1 MQSIGD
7 SLASFNLGMM
17 SSMQADITATD
28 TDCYA
33 AADDAGTEIKSA
45 FNLNNYAGG
54 QFQPADFINLGQV
67 VGIKLMEE
75 FDKCGYNNFLV
86 TLDIALSKIPQ
97 LVGTFANG
105 ATQTGANSDELQ
117 TSLAKGAQGLQ
128 QGFDYKDTNWQQ
140 YGADAQ
146 LALASLLKYESPD
159 VFEDVSFTS

>member
-1 MQSIGD
+1 MLYQLSYISDGRY
-7 SLASFNLGMM
+7 FN
-17 SSMQADITATD
+17 
-28 TDCYA
+28 
-33 AADDAGTEIKSA
+33 K
-45 FNLNNYAGG
+45 
-54 QFQPADFINLGQV
+54 
-67 VGIKLMEE
+67 
-75 FDKCGYNNFLV
+75 
-86 TLDIALSKIPQ
+86 Q
-97 LVGTFANG
+97 L

>member
-1 MQSIGD
+1 MQSIGA

-33 AADDAGTEIKSA
+33 AADDAGSEIKAA